1 MTFTG
6 SISSCTKE
14 ELVVIDTAHID
25 TAGLQAIPPECAEWF
40 ASVMERMIVQVDHE
54 LGDRSDLSH
63 LIGHNTLHMMHLFH
77 QHHAQLVL
85 AALQLSSFDLL
96 IRTVPWLYRTYHS
109 RGFSFDI
116 FPLALQSWKKAL
128 REKAETGDIQP
139 ILALY
144 DFLGEHHELLI
155 QRSRCK
161 ELLGFSL
168 PPESDGIQQIFTTL
182 LLNGDYNGCFRVAEQ
197 MITSTDELRSFYEHV
212 LRHALYTVGTLW
224 ERNELTVAEEHQ
236 ATAVVGR
243 ITSHLYA
250 RFVGVPQ
257 SKGTAIVT
265 AAPNEFHEVGA
276 RMVADVLEFD
286 GWDVTFLGA
295 NFPVEGLLE
304 LLRRYQP
311 FLLALSVATP
321 FNLDRSR
328 ELIAAIRSQPEFS
341 SLKILVGGLAFSIV
355 PHLWQEFDA
364 DGYATGLDDLIALC
378 TTWWLE
384 SEVKK

>member
-1 MTFTG
+1 MAFSGGITAYSKGEF
-6 SISSCTKE
+6 
-14 ELVVIDTAHID
+14 VVTETPHID
-25 TAGLQAIPPECAEWF
+25 TAGLQAIPPECAGWF
-40 ASVMERMIVQVDHE
+40 AADMERMIAQVEHE
-54 LGDRSDLSH
+54 LSDRPDLSL
-63 LIGHNTLHMMHLFH
+63 LIGQNTLHMMHLFN

-85 AALQLSSFDLL
+85 AALQLSSVDLL

-109 RGFSFDI
+109 RGFSHGI
-116 FPLALQSWKKAL
+116 FPLALQSWKKAV
-128 REKAETGDIQP
+128 RDKAEASDIQP
-139 ILALY
+139 VLALY
-144 DFLGEHHELLI
+144 DFLSEQHEMLI
-155 QRSRCK
+155 QRSRSK
-161 ELLGFSL
+161 ELIDISL
-168 PPESDGIQQIFTTL
+168 PPESDGMQQIFTTL
-182 LLNGDYNGCFRVAEQ
+182 LLNGDYIGCFRLAEQ
-197 MITSTDELRSFYEHV
+197 AISTTEELRCFYEHV

-236 ATAVVGR
+236 ATAIAGR

-286 GWDVTFLGA
+286 GWNVTYLGA

-304 LLRRYQP
+304 LLRRHQP

-321 FNLDRSR
+321 FNLARAK
-328 ELIAAIRSQPEFS
+328 ELIATIRSKPEFS
-341 SLKILVGGLAFSIV
+341 SLKIVVGGLAFSIV
-355 PHLWQEFDA
+355 PHLWYEFGA
-364 DGYATGLDDLIALC
+364 DGYGAGLDELAALC
-378 TTWWLE
+378 TAWWQD